1 MISTPGN
8 RAYADKAALEA
19 FVTLANVAYTSAQ
32 RVAAVNLNAPVKA
45 VGAADKA
52 KKAA

>member
-1 MISTPGN
+1 MISTPED

-19 FVTLANVAYTSAQ
+19 FVTLANTAYISAP
-32 RVAAVNLNAPVKA
+32 RLAAVNLNAPVKA